1 MSILITLVFFMRVFS
16 GAISLDI
23 LYFTAHLAVEYK
35 AGSFSWVPISLDI
48 LEQVDQ
54 QIELFQCL
62 AILGCL

>member
-1 MSILITLVFFMRVFS
+1 MSILITLVFFIPVFL

-62 AILGCL
+62 AIPGCL

>member
-1 MSILITLVFFMRVFS
+1 MSRPIALVFFIPVFS
-16 GAISLDI
+16 GAISIDI

-54 QIELFQCL
+54 QIELFQGL